1 MKKFVIIA
9 GIALLAACG
18 SNKDESAD
26 AAASDAAAASAAA
39 TPAAVHTPVPG
50 SYDVT
55 TPDGKVLTNTLMADG
70 GYVRRDAAG
79 KVLDKGKW
87 AVTDGK
93 TCFTPETGAVDC
105 YTDTLPGA
113 DGSFTATDSKGA
125 VLQVKPHT
133 K

>member
-18 SNKDESAD
+18 SNKDASAD

-39 TPAAVHTPVPG
+39 TPAAVHTPAPG

-93 TCFTPETGAVDC
+93 TCFTPETGAADC
-105 YTDTLPGA
+105 YIDTIPAA
-113 DGSFTATDSKGA
+113 DGSFTAADAKGA
-125 VLQVKPHT
+125 VLQIKPHT

>member
-1 MKKFVIIA
+1 MKKLVILA
-9 GIALLAACG
+9 GFALLAACG
-18 SNKDESAD
+18 AKKDTAAD
-26 AAASDAAAASAAA
+26 AAASDSAAASAAA
-39 TPAAVHTPVPG
+39 TPAAVFTPTPG
-50 SYDVT
+50 TYDVT
-55 TPDGKVLTNTLMADG
+55 TPDGKKHTTTLMADG
-70 GYVRRDAAG
+70 VYVRRDAGG

-105 YTDTLPGA
+105 YTDTMPAA

-125 VLQVKPHT
+125 VLQVKPHA